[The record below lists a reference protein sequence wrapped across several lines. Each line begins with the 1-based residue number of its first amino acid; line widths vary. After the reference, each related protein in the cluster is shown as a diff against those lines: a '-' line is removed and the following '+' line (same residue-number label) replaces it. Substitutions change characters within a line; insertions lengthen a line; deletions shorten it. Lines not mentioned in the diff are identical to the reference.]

1 MNQIGYYKPVEIL
14 CEDNGRV
21 VEGEVKAYA
30 SGQYM
35 TVDMGGMDL
44 NMQWD
49 SKLQEFRASKVGL
62 DFVAQAPT
70 SY

>member
-1 MNQIGYYKPVEIL
+1 MIGYYKPVEIL

-49 SKLQEFRASKVGL
+49 GKLQEFRASRVGL
-62 DFVAQAPT
+62 DFVAQPPT